1 MKELSNRGF
10 LVLAYLAYACV
21 YVGRLNLTIATPALE
36 DAAILDA
43 AQIGAMGGAFFLCY
57 ALGQLAN
64 GFLGDLLP
72 PRRMVTAGLFFAAL
86 GNLGI
91 ALLPPAGMIFVLWGA
106 NGVAQSMLWGPLLR
120 MLALR
125 YPGEAKT
132 RMASWFSTSVGVG
145 SILGIFL
152 ASAAVALW
160 DVRAAFW
167 LPGVLTAVACGVVA
181 WRFPDLPA
189 ASRAPKG
196 RQLLRDLRAQCAV
209 LRQRTLWVL
218 MAVAALHGVIKDNLN
233 LWVAA
238 YFADTYALDLAALSF
253 YVFFIPLL
261 TLAGRMVFPF
271 LLRCFHD
278 DEHRVS
284 LLAFLVVAACLCV
297 LASGRGG
304 MGTALAAL
312 SLIAAAI
319 SMINASLLS
328 IYPTRFDHCG
338 CVSTVVGLMDFM
350 TYLGAGVSSVVY
362 GRLLAHIGY
371 AGMFRS
377 WLVIALLA
385 LTLTALA
392 RRLGEK

>member
-1 MKELSNRGF
+1 M
-10 LVLAYLAYACV
+10 
-21 YVGRLNLTIATPALE
+21 
-36 DAAILDA
+36 
-43 AQIGAMGGAFFLCY
+43 
-57 ALGQLAN
+57 
-64 GFLGDLLP
+64 
-72 PRRMVTAGLFFAAL
+72 
-86 GNLGI
+86 
-91 ALLPPAGMIFVLWGA
+91 
-106 NGVAQSMLWGPLLR
+106 
-120 MLALR
+120 
-125 YPGEAKT
+125 
-132 RMASWFSTSVGVG
+132 GVG

-167 LPGVLTAVACGVVA
+167 LPGVLTAAACGVVA

-196 RQLLRDLRAQCAV
+196 RQLLRDLRAQCVV

-218 MAVAALHGVIKDNLN
+218 MAVAAL
-233 LWVAA
+233 
-238 YFADTYALDLAALSF
+238 
-253 YVFFIPLL
+253 
-261 TLAGRMVFPF
+261 
-271 LLRCFHD
+271 
-278 DEHRVS
+278 
-284 LLAFLVVAACLCV
+284 
-297 LASGRGG
+297 
-304 MGTALAAL
+304 

-319 SMINASLLS
+319 SMINAALLS

-371 AGMFRS
+371 AGMFLS

-385 LTLTALA
+385 LILTACA